1 MSILNRQARFE
12 YSILEEYTAGLV
24 LFGTEVKAI
33 RIGKCNISEAFC
45 VFINGE
51 LFIRNMNIDIF
62 GNSYQ
67 HEPKRDRKLL
77 LNKKELNKLSIKMR
91 DKGLA
96 IVPIEVYVNN
106 KIKIKIGLGKGKN
119 LYDKRQTL
127 KERDIKKQ
135 LNERFE

>member
-12 YSILEEYTAGLV
+12 YNILDEYTVGLV

-33 RIGKCNISEAFC
+33 RQGKCNISEAFC
-45 VFINGE
+45 VFIGGE
-51 LFIRNMNIDIF
+51 LFIRNMNIDVF
-62 GNSYQ
+62 GNAFQ

-77 LNKKELNKLSIKMR
+77 LNKKEINKLSDKMR
-91 DKGLA
+91 DRGLA
-96 IVPIEVYVNN
+96 IVPIEVYVHN

-135 LNERFE
+135 LNRFE

>member
-1 MSILNRQARFE
+1 MSILNRKARHE
-12 YSILEEYTAGLV
+12 YNILEEYTAGLV
-24 LFGTEVKAI
+24 LFGTEVKAL
-33 RIGKCNISEAFC
+33 RQGKANISEAFC
-45 VFINGE
+45 IFINGE

-62 GNSYQ
+62 GNAFQ

-77 LNKKELNKLSIKMR
+77 LHKKELEKLSIKMR

-96 IVPIEVYVNN
+96 IVPIEVYPNH

-127 KERDIKKQ
+127 KDRDIKKQ
-135 LNERFE
+135 LNERLE